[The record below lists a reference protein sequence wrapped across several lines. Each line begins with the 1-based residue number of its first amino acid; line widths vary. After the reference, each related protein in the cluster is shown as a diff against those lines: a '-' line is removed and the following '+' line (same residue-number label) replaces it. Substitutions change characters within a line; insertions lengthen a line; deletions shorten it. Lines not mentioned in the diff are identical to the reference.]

1 MKFGR
6 LPASLLLVTAC
17 AATGVTATTI
27 RGPDPTEPTST
38 TSAETT
44 VTTGT
49 PLTTTTTFSVTT
61 TTTTTAPTT
70 TVPTTIVTTTTD
82 AAGTLVEAVIV
93 LDPGHNGMNWAHPDE
108 INQIVDI
115 GTGTKACNT
124 TGTSTADG
132 FPEASFT
139 WELAQMT
146 RGKLESLGATV
157 TMTRANNDGWG
168 PCITE
173 RAAIGNRAGADAV
186 ISIHADG
193 GPPSGRGFHV
203 IYPKVVSGLTDDI
216 AEDSK
221 RLAHAIHDAFF
232 VTGMPVSDYLG
243 SDGYTVRD
251 DLGGLTLSDVPV
263 VFLEAGNMR
272 NGTDAALL
280 IDPAFQESMADAL
293 VAGLVDYLSG

>member
-17 AATGVTATTI
+17 SAAGVTATTI

-82 AAGTLVEAVIV
+82 AAGTLVGAVIV

-124 TGTSTADG
+124 TGTSTVDG

-157 TMTRANNDGWG
+157 TMTRTNNDGWG

-221 RLAHAIHDAFF
+221 RLAHAIHDAFL